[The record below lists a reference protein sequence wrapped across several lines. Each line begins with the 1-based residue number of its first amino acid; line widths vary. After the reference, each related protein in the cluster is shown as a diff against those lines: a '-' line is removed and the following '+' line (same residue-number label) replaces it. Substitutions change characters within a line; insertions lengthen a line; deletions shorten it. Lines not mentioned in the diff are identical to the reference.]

1 MPSHSHA
8 QNFQPPP
15 PIRTSTVDS
24 HKSHSSGA
32 MSPDM
37 LLPTTTFPRE
47 ARRATSPTE
56 QSFFG
61 AITTRMR
68 RGRSRSRSRA
78 DISRERSKSPMILP
92 PEHFPSTSSAQPASP
107 TSPTFASSRPQQP
120 RHVSTR
126 SQGSIASAPVQPT
139 RPSLQGPTRRESDHW
154 RGRHSNSWLF
164 NDFSVTDTAKDIFRR
179 KS

>member
-8 QNFQPPP
+8 QPPP

-24 HKSHSSGA
+24 QKSHGA
-32 MSPDM
+32 MSPGM
-37 LLPTTTFPRE
+37 LSPTATFTRE

-56 QSFFG
+56 ASFFG

-68 RGRSRSRSRA
+68 RGRSRSASRA
-78 DISRERSKSPMILP
+78 DISRKRSKSPMILP
-92 PEHFPSTSSAQPASP
+92 PEHFPSTSSAQPTSP
-107 TSPTFASSRPQQP
+107 TSPTFASSSIPQQT
-120 RHVSTR
+120 RHASTG
-126 SQGSIASAPVQPT
+126 SQSSMASPPVKPT
-139 RPSLQGPTRRESDHW
+139 RPSLQGPIRRESDHW